1 MPRLSRRE
9 GWIDWA
15 NSQAREILLDDL
27 QRGLL
32 PVEAHELS
40 AEEAW
45 DLVYQHMAE
54 FVTVVFSQFEARL
67 RDHRRQVQKNMIR
80 ATSESEALAHDRL
93 LFPRSNVND
102 RGEPVFDLSP
112 AKLLLRG
119 DVTAGLHN
127 HMTPSELQHSRNE
140 YLPYC

>member
-1 MPRLSRRE
+1 
-9 GWIDWA
+9 
-15 NSQAREILLDDL
+15 
-27 QRGLL
+27 
-32 PVEAHELS
+32 
-40 AEEAW
+40 
-45 DLVYQHMAE
+45 
-54 FVTVVFSQFEARL
+54 
-67 RDHRRQVQKNMIR
+67 MIR

-127 HMTPSELQHSRNE
+127 LMTPSELQNSRNE
-140 YLPYC
+140 YRPFKATLPVKMAGKVTQRSFLSFWNPWTDCPQKSPNKTEAPFRGIID